1 MTTARPTPQ
10 AATTAEAFDEYADR
24 YDETLDRALAGT
36 GEDRTY
42 FARARVE
49 WLARRVTRRGVRPQS
64 VLDYGCG
71 NGAATP
77 FFVDVLGATRTTGVD
92 VSHKSIDYATR
103 TFGSPRSSFAVLGDT
118 PPATFDLAF
127 CNGVFHHIPP
137 DQRARA
143 VDYVKRALVPG
154 GLWAFW
160 ENNPWNPGTRLV
172 MHRLPF
178 DRDAITLSPPDARR
192 LLGAGGFEI
201 LETTAMFIFPGVLK
215 ALRPLEPLVSRI
227 PAGGQYLVLARKP
240 TEASSPAAAR

>member
-1 MTTARPTPQ
+1 MTPARPTPQ
-10 AATTAEAFDEYADR
+10 ASEAFDEYADH
-24 YDETLDRALAGT
+24 YDETLDRALEAT
-36 GEDRTY
+36 GEDRAY

-49 WLARRVTRRGVRPQS
+49 WLAKRLAGRGARPQS

-77 FFVDVLGATRTTGVD
+77 FFLQALGVTRTAGVD
-92 VSHKSIDYATR
+92 VSPKSIDYAAR
-103 TFGSPRSSFAVLGDT
+103 TFGSPRSAFAVLGET
-118 PPATFDLAF
+118 PPGTFDLAF
-127 CNGVFHHIPP
+127 CNGVFHHIPL

-143 VDYVKRALVPG
+143 VEYVKRALVPG

-172 MHRLPF
+172 MRRLEF
-178 DRDAITLSPPDARR
+178 DRDAITLTPPDARR

-201 LETTAMFIFPGVLK
+201 LETTAMFIFPGILK

-240 TEASSPAAAR
+240 AGASLPSATR